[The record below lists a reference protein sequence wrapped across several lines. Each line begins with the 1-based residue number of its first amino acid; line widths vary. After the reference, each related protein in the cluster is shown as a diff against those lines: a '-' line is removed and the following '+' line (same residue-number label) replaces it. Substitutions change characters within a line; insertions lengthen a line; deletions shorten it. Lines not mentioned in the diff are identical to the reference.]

1 MSKEINYLTRS
12 YLKKI
17 IEKNNLKIN
26 NKINNSPSTKIRTDD
41 KVEINIL
48 KKAENK
54 LIPKKINL
62 NIIFEDKDIL
72 LINKP
77 KGMVVHP
84 GVGNYEN
91 TLANALAYKYKK
103 IYQI

>member
-1 MSKEINYLTRS
+1 MNKTIKFLIKKKNNGERIDVFLSKEINYLTRS

-54 LIPKKINL
+54 LIPK
-62 NIIFEDKDIL
+62 D
-72 LINKP
+72 
-77 KGMVVHP
+77 
-84 GVGNYEN
+84 
-91 TLANALAYKYKK
+91 
-103 IYQI
+103 